1 MPCSDTA
8 MSVPAPGHLQV
19 IQYQQQAADR
29 DPDERERPL
38 ASALKCP
45 RYPQYQRYLLDERY
59 HASPQDR
66 YVATRFGSQG
76 RREEYHREQQLEERH
91 RNQGQHE
98 RGYPQPGVPCPHLG
112 QATSLPK
119 EWRITNAIH
128 RSAWKVHSAKI
139 TCRMLHKPCLATAS
153 RSTEDPGSGRRV
165 LHIVVVD
172 KDAQA

>member
-1 MPCSDTA
+1 MPGSDTA

-29 DPDERERPL
+29 DPDERERPI

-76 RREEYHREQQLEERH
+76 RREEYHREQQLEEH
-91 RNQGQHE
+91 YRNQGQHE
-98 RGYPQPGVPCPHLG
+98 GGYPQPGVPCPHLG

-119 EWRITNAIH
+119 NRGCRTLFTGVRARGIL
-128 RSAWKVHSAKI
+128 RSSQA
-139 TCRMLHKPCLATAS
+139 R
-153 RSTEDPGSGRRV
+153 RSPK
-165 LHIVVVD
+165 LC
-172 KDAQA
+172 QAL